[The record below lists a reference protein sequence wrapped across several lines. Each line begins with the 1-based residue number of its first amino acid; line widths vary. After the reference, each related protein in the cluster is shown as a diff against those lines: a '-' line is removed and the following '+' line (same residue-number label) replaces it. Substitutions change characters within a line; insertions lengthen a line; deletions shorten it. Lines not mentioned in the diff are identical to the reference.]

1 MNRTEIKIRRGAI
14 SDAAALAPL
23 AVQIFNDTF
32 AENPLNA
39 PEDMDSY
46 ITEFMSV
53 AAFGGELGDENS
65 IFFIAEANG
74 EMIGYAKLQEHS
86 TEKCVSGANP
96 IELQRLYV
104 TKNFHGKGIAGEL
117 MNECFAEAARKNCET
132 MWLGV
137 WEHNFR
143 AQKFYEK
150 IGFRQ
155 VGTHVFQLGS
165 DAQTD
170 WVMEKNL

>member
-1 MNRTEIKIRRGAI
+1 MNEIKIRRGNLA
-14 SDAAALAPL
+14 DVEMLAPL

-39 PEDMDSY
+39 PEDMHSY

-53 AAFGGELGDENS
+53 EALGRELADENS
-65 IFFIAEANG
+65 TFFVAEIND
-74 EMIGYAKLQEHS
+74 EMLGYAKLQEHS
-86 TEKCVSGANP
+86 TEECVSDANP

-104 TKNFHGKGIAGEL
+104 DKNFHGKGIAAEL
-117 MNECFAEAARKNCET
+117 MDECLAEAERKNYRT

-137 WEHNFR
+137 WEFNFR

-150 IGFRQ
+150 IGFQ
-155 VGTHVFQLGS
+155 KVGTHVFQLGS

-170 WVMEKNL
+170 WVMEKTL